1 MACNYA
7 FLDSDVSLPASACT
21 HGAHMSISLLCQV
34 VYASGI
40 QGIAGKDPAQLSTNL
55 TPLFDEILR
64 IPKAVVDPTQPLQLL
79 VANVDYD
86 DFKGKLGIGRIVNG
100 VVKAGDDVLYGKPD
114 SAPAKKGKIGEL
126 FVFNNVGREKVAS
139 ARAGDIVVVSGIP
152 DITIGDT
159 IMSSATVSLY
169 VCTLGFTAAPACTV
183 VR

>member
-1 MACNYA
+1 
-7 FLDSDVSLPASACT
+7 
-21 HGAHMSISLLCQV
+21 MSTSLLCQV

-114 SAPAKKGKIGEL
+114 SASAKKGKIGEL

-159 IMSSATVSLY
+159 IMSSAAVSLF

-183 VR
+183 VRWLPLRSFSDRLCLHLRRAHC